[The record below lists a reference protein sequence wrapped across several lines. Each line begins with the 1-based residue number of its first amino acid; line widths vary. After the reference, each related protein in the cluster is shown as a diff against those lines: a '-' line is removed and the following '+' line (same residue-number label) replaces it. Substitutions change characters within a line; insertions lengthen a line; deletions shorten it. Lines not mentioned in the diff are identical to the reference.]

1 MRKGSSAT
9 AAAAAVLLSCG
20 GIYLWHSGRQSPPVP
35 AAANPP
41 VSVQPIAELVKDDPQ
56 PAAHP
61 ASHPV
66 VDIVFALDTTSSMSG
81 MITAAKA
88 KIWDLAR
95 IAQQG
100 QPTPELRVGLVAF
113 RDRGDEYVT
122 KKLDLTPDLDRVY
135 ARLTDLT
142 AGGGGDGP
150 EHVLKGLKDS
160 LDESWSNDP
169 RAVKLLYLVGDAP
182 PHLDYQDGI
191 TVASVV
197 AEARDKQVRITGIR
211 CGAEAETL
219 AAWQRFATPTDGE
232 VASIDASGGVAT
244 VVTPFDKELASL
256 NAKLA
261 ATEVHTGSAAERAA
275 EDEAV
280 HRSLTADP
288 AAQADRAAFFGAAAD
303 APAASGS
310 FDLVRAA
317 PTAVA
322 TARPEDLPDELRAL
336 GPADRQAYVDRKRGE
351 REALVAQVKDLSAKR
366 EAYKTSSA
374 PAPSPD
380 SFDSK
385 VYHAM
390 KSAGSARGVSF

>member
-1 MRKGSSAT
+1 MASQANTPVAVQPAT
-9 AAAAAVLLSCG
+9 E
-20 GIYLWHSGRQSPPVP
+20 VP
-35 AAANPP
+35 AR
-41 VSVQPIAELVKDDPQ
+41 E
-56 PAAHP
+56 
-61 ASHPV
+61 HPV
-66 VDIVFALDTTSSMSG
+66 VDIVFVLDTTSSMSG

-100 QPTPELRVGLVAF
+100 QPTPQLRVGLVAF
-113 RDRGDEYVT
+113 RDRDDEYVT
-122 KKLDLTPDLDRVY
+122 RELALTPDLDQVY
-135 ARLTDLT
+135 SRLTDLT

-150 EHVLKGLKDS
+150 EHVLKGLRDAIHDS
-160 LDESWSNDP
+160 HWSMDP
-169 RAVKLLYLVGDAP
+169 LAVKLIYLVGDAP

-191 TVASVV
+191 TVDSVV
-197 AEARDKQVRITGIR
+197 SDARDKQIRITGIR
-211 CGAEAETL
+211 CGDDASTL
-219 AAWQRFATPTDGE
+219 AAWKLFAPPTDGE
-232 VASIDASGGVAT
+232 VATIDAAGGVARVT
-244 VVTPFDKELASL
+244 TPFDKELASL

-275 EDEAV
+275 EDDAV
-280 HRSLTADP
+280 RRSLTAAP
-288 AAQADRAAFFGAAAD
+288 EAQADRAAFFGAAAD

-322 TARPEDLPDELRAL
+322 TARPEDLPDELRAMS
-336 GPADRQAYVDRKRGE
+336 PADRQAYVAGKRSE
-351 REALVAQVKDLSAKR
+351 RDALVAQVKDLSAKR
-366 EAYKTSSA
+366 EAYKSASA
-374 PAPSPD
+374 PPPSPD